1 MRKYL
6 TKQLIGGIVSLL
18 VFLTFIF
25 FMSQILMP
33 YNFSVN
39 YILGVT
45 PQELAQIQQELG
57 LDLPIWKQYFNW
69 LSRIVQGNLGTSFF
83 GGSVSD
89 MLLKMVP
96 PTLLVFGLGSIAAF
110 FLGKWLG
117 KVAAWHRSSWLSRIS
132 IFSAVT
138 LYSIFPPWFAV
149 LISSFLSVRLYTLA
163 KVAIS
168 TPSSFL
174 RDGYLN
180 TAIWGSPRTPEGF
193 ASYTPPATIMT
204 YMLISG
210 IIIALGLMVIN
221 WGAKTIYGKKIP
233 GIIYIS
239 ILTVCWITSWYI
251 LGFAQ
256 KAFDIMFLAIIPL
269 IVFTLLSFGD
279 TMMIMKTSMQ
289 DTLNEDYLLTARA
302 KGLSDKILR
311 DKHASRNAILPA
323 ISRFIINMP
332 YLFTGVV
339 IIETATGWN
348 GLGGAIFGAFYSMD
362 IPAMMGGFVVV
373 GLISLVAQLAL
384 EILQAY
390 LDRRILDEIYLQ

>member
-6 TKQLIGGIVSLL
+6 TKQLLGGIVSLL

-25 FMSQILMP
+25 FMAQVLMP

-39 YILGVT
+39 YILRVT
-45 PQELAQIQQELG
+45 PQELARIQRELG

-89 MLLKMVP
+89 TLLKMIP

-117 KVAAWHRSSWLSRIS
+117 KAAAWRRSSWLSRIA

-149 LISSFLSVRLYTLA
+149 LISSYLSVPLYALA
-163 KVAIS
+163 KAAIF
-168 TPSSFL
+168 TPSSFI

-180 TAIWGSPRTPEGF
+180 IAIWGSPKTPEGF
-193 ASYTPPATIMT
+193 ASYTPPVTIMT

-210 IIIALGLMVIN
+210 IVIALGLMVIN

-233 GIIYIS
+233 GIIYFS
-239 ILTVCWITSWYI
+239 ILTVCWITSWFI
-251 LGFAQ
+251 FGFAQ
-256 KAFDIMFLAIIPL
+256 KAFDIMFFAIKPF

-279 TMMIMKTSMQ
+279 TMMIMKTSML
-289 DTLNEDYLLTARA
+289 DTLNEDYLLIARA
-302 KGLSDKILR
+302 KGLSEKILR

-339 IIETATGWN
+339 IIETATGWS
-348 GLGGAIFGAFYSMD
+348 GLGGTVFGAFYSMD
-362 IPAMMGGFVVV
+362 IPVMMGGFIVV
-373 GLISLVAQLAL
+373 GLISLVSQLAL
-384 EILQAY
+384 EALQAY
-390 LDRRILDEIYLQ
+390 LDRRILDNVFFQ